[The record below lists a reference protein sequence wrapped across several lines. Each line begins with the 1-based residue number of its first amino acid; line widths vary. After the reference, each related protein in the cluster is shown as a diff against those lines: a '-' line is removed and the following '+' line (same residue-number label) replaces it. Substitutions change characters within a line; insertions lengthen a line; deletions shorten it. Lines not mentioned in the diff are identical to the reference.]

1 MLTWTACLLVNKQQ
15 TMKVLVTGAS
25 GFVGRHLLPALQ
37 RAYPDAVLIGTSGP
51 SDPPRTSVDGYVALP
66 LDLSSQQS
74 INDVVDT
81 VRPTHVVHLA
91 GYASGAGTDAAGI
104 AKINASGTEA
114 LLCALAGLSHPVTAV
129 LASSGYVYG
138 TTPAAPGADEDFP
151 CNPSGAYAIS
161 KASMEDAAQEMAS
174 EKLKIVVSRSFNH
187 TGPLQTTQ
195 FVVPAFAQQLAQIER
210 GELPP
215 VVKVGNLDAL
225 RDFLPVADVVDAY
238 SKMLLLDAPFTVLNV
253 SSGVGVSVRDLLDG
267 LINIARVPV
276 TVELDPSRL
285 RASDVPC
292 SVGNPAKAKQLLGW
306 EPSGDIATM
315 LSTTLAY
322 WRCQ

>member
-1 MLTWTACLLVNKQQ
+1 
-15 TMKVLVTGAS
+15 MKVLVTGAS

-37 RAYPDAVLIGTSGP
+37 RAYPHAVLIGTSGP

-74 INDVVDT
+74 INGVVDT

-104 AKINASGTEA
+104 AKINASGTET
-114 LLCALAGLSHPVTAV
+114 LLRALAGLAHPVTAV

-138 TTPAAPGADEDFP
+138 TTPDAPGADEDFP
-151 CNPSGAYAIS
+151 RNPSGAYAIS
-161 KASMEDAAQEMAS
+161 KASMEDAAREIAS
-174 EKLKIVVSRSFNH
+174 EKLRIVVSRSFNH

-210 GELPP
+210 GDLPP

-238 SKMLLLDAPFTVLNV
+238 CRMLMLDAPYTVLNV

-267 LINIARVPV
+267 LIDIARVPV
-276 TVELDPSRL
+276 TVELDPTRL

-292 SVGNPAKAKQLLGW
+292 SVGNPAKAKQLVGW

>member
-1 MLTWTACLLVNKQQ
+1 
-15 TMKVLVTGAS
+15 MKVLVTGAS

-37 RAYPDAVLIGTSGP
+37 RAYSDAVLIGTSGP

-104 AKINASGTEA
+104 AKINAIGTEA

-161 KASMEDAAQEMAS
+161 KASMEDAAREMAS

-210 GELPP
+210 GDLPP

-267 LINIARVPV
+267 LINISRVPV
-276 TVELDPSRL
+276 TVELDPARL

>member
-1 MLTWTACLLVNKQQ
+1 
-15 TMKVLVTGAS
+15 MKVLVTGAS

-37 RAYPDAVLIGTSGP
+37 RAYPHAELIGTSGP

-81 VRPTHVVHLA
+81 ASPTHVVHLA

-104 AKINASGTEA
+104 AKINASGTET
-114 LLCALAGLSHPVTAV
+114 LLCALAGLAHPVTAV

-138 TTPAAPGADEDFP
+138 TTPDAPGADEDFP

-161 KASMEDAAQEMAS
+161 KASMEDAAREIAS
-174 EKLKIVVSRSFNH
+174 EKLRIVVSRSFNH

-195 FVVPAFAQQLAQIER
+195 FVVPAFAQQLAQIEH
-210 GELPP
+210 GDLPP

-238 SKMLLLDAPFTVLNV
+238 CKMLMLDAPYTVLNV

-267 LINIARVPV
+267 LIDIARVPV
-276 TVELDPSRL
+276 TVELDPTRL

>member
-1 MLTWTACLLVNKQQ
+1 
-15 TMKVLVTGAS
+15 MKVLVTGAS

-37 RAYPDAVLIGTSGP
+37 RAYPDAVLLGTSGP

-74 INDVVDT
+74 INDVTET

-91 GYASGAGTDAAGI
+91 GYASGAGTDAAAI

-138 TTPAAPGADEDFP
+138 TTPDAPGADEDFP

-161 KASMEDAAQEMAS
+161 KASMEDAAREMAS

-187 TGPLQTTQ
+187 TGPLQMTQ

-210 GELPP
+210 GELTP

-238 SKMLLLDAPFTVLNV
+238 SKMLMLDAPFTVLNV

>member
-1 MLTWTACLLVNKQQ
+1 
-15 TMKVLVTGAS
+15 MKVLVTGAS

-37 RAYPDAVLIGTSGP
+37 RAYPYAELIGTSGP

-74 INDVVDT
+74 INDAVDT

-104 AKINASGTEA
+104 AKINASGTETLLRA
-114 LLCALAGLSHPVTAV
+114 LEGLAHPVTAV

-138 TTPAAPGADEDFP
+138 TTPDAPGADEDFP

-161 KASMEDAAQEMAS
+161 KASMEDVAREIAS
-174 EKLKIVVSRSFNH
+174 EKLRIVVSRSFNH

-210 GELPP
+210 GDLSP

-238 SKMLLLDAPFTVLNV
+238 CRMLMLDAPYTVLNV

-267 LINIARVPV
+267 LIDIARVPV
-276 TVELDPSRL
+276 TVELDPTRL

-292 SVGNPAKAKQLLGW
+292 SVGNPSKAKQLLGW
-306 EPSGDIATM
+306 EPRGDMATM